1 MLKRRRLGK
10 TSLQVSEIG
19 LGCWQ
24 LGGELNINGVSTT
37 YGNVTKENAKAI
49 VECALDFGVNT
60 FDTADVYSLGQSE
73 RRLGEILK
81 ERRNDVYIFTKAGN
95 VLTYTETTL
104 SEWDFSDNYLISA
117 INRSL
122 KRLDTDY
129 IDLFQVHIPP
139 ESEDDFRNVE
149 KAFEKIKSEN
159 KANYCG
165 VSIGN
170 QFEKG
175 IELIERGLVDTLQ
188 IFFSLLDFNAS
199 KKLFSVAKKHNIGL
213 IVAEPL
219 AQGFLT
225 GKYQKQ
231 TVFPKN
237 DLRIRFTRDEIKTK
251 VEKANDFQIFVNE
264 NRTMNQIAL
273 LYVLSH
279 DVVSTCIP
287 GAKSVEQLKSNLT
300 SHERKLYPNE
310 LEKIKEIQQKWQKTT

>member
-139 ESEDDFRNVE
+139 ESENDFRNIE

-188 IFFSLLDFNAS
+188 VFFSLLDFNAS

-213 IVAEPL
+213 IIAEPL

-237 DLRIRFTRDEIKTK
+237 DLRTRFTRDEIKTK

>member
-95 VLTYTETTL
+95 VPTYTETTL

-149 KAFEKIKSEN
+149 NAFEKIKSEN

-188 IFFSLLDFNAS
+188 VFFSLLDFNVS

-237 DLRIRFTRDEIKTK
+237 DLRTRFTRDEIKTK

>member
-149 KAFEKIKSEN
+149 NAFEKIKSEN

-188 IFFSLLDFNAS
+188 VFFSLLDFNAS

-237 DLRIRFTRDEIKTK
+237 DLRTRFTRDEIKTK

-279 DVVSTCIP
+279 DVVSTCIS

>member
-188 IFFSLLDFNAS
+188 VFFSLLDFNAS
-199 KKLFSVAKKHNIGL
+199 KKLFQVAKKHSIGL

>member
-81 ERRNDVYIFTKAGN
+81 ERRNDVYIFSKAGN

-188 IFFSLLDFNAS
+188 VFFSLLDFNAS

-237 DLRIRFTRDEIKTK
+237 DLRTRFTRDEIKTK

-264 NRTMNQIAL
+264 NRTMNHIAL

>member
-139 ESEDDFRNVE
+139 QSEDDFRNVE
-149 KAFEKIKSEN
+149 NAFEKIKSEN

-188 IFFSLLDFNAS
+188 VFFSLLDFNAS

-237 DLRIRFTRDEIKTK
+237 DLRTRFTRDEIKTK

>member
-149 KAFEKIKSEN
+149 NAFEKIKSEN

-188 IFFSLLDFNAS
+188 VFFSLLDFNAS

-237 DLRIRFTRDEIKTK
+237 DLRTRFTRDEIKTK

-310 LEKIKEIQQKWQKTT
+310 LEKIKEIQQKWRKTT

>member
-188 IFFSLLDFNAS
+188 VFFSLLDFNAS

-213 IVAEPL
+213 IIAEPL

>member
-188 IFFSLLDFNAS
+188 VFFSLLDFNAS

-237 DLRIRFTRDEIKTK
+237 DLRTRFTRDEIKTK

-310 LEKIKEIQQKWQKTT
+310 LEKIKEIQQKWRKTT

>member
-139 ESEDDFRNVE
+139 QSEDDFRNVE

-188 IFFSLLDFNAS
+188 VFFSLLDFNAS

-237 DLRIRFTRDEIKTK
+237 DLRTRFTRDEIKTK

>member
-149 KAFEKIKSEN
+149 NAFEKIKSEN

-237 DLRIRFTRDEIKTK
+237 DLRTRFTRDEIKTK

-279 DVVSTCIP
+279 DVVSTCIS

>member
-213 IVAEPL
+213 IIAEPL

-237 DLRIRFTRDEIKTK
+237 DLRTRFTRDEIKTK